1 MFIAKKIY
9 KIFAKPKRKP
19 HILHTQNSKWNYFL
33 TSVAKCLN
41 KKTFIFLLPFFS
53 KLICGIH
60 WFQSPVSAVRTE
72 VSQWFSKFYIS
83 WIQRGQKSSLLGHT
97 FCEYFHFIISEW
109 QHLHRFK
116 TKKRHAPVTLPQ
128 HMYSIVLKLYFDSEG
143 QTFFVIC
150 VSQKA

>member
-1 MFIAKKIY
+1 M
-9 KIFAKPKRKP
+9 
-19 HILHTQNSKWNYFL
+19 
-33 TSVAKCLN
+33 
-41 KKTFIFLLPFFS
+41 
-53 KLICGIH
+53 ICGIH

-109 QHLHRFK
+109 QHLHRLM
-116 TKKRHAPVTLPQ
+116 TKKHHAPVTLPQ

-143 QTFFVIC
+143 QTFACPRRLNNNINNNNNKVTFTKQMQLKFRNAFKVFFFFFFFFCFFCILVC
-150 VSQKA
+150 FSPAKIMF